1 MTLQEAHE
9 LQRRELMSLRAKVK
23 RLEKQLSG
31 LFGIE
36 EKEALE
42 RHIRHLE
49 QVIKTKD
56 SRYEDARS
64 LENSCRTLP

>member
-9 LQRRELMSLRAKVK
+9 LQRRELLSLRAENK
-23 RLEKQLSG
+23 RLKKQAAG
-31 LFGIE
+31 VFTAD

-49 QVIKTKD
+49 QVHKTELARHEAARAQWK
-56 SRYEDARS
+56 RTEDR
-64 LENSCRTLP
+64 C